1 MALVCGVC
9 SINSCQFVK
18 NEESFLPILVSFFHT
33 SVRVHGLDYKPKI
46 RGLSSLGGLERMVF
60 ATTVILP
67 TCKLP
72 PLKPTCVI
80 LPNK

>member
-46 RGLSSLGGLERMVF
+46 RGLERMVF